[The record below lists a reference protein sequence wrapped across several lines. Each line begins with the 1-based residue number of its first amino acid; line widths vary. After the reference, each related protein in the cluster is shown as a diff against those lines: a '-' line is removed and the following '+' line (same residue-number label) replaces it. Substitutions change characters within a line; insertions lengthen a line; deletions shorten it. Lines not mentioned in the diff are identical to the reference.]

1 MPRHRRY
8 LLLAIAVVVAALAL
22 FVPGAFAKEHAA
34 WINPTTAR
42 TPEAQ
47 TGPTQSPAGVGGSA
61 PGDHAAS
68 VVNVDFEG
76 EFLGW
81 AMRDS
86 SGRLVGENTTST
98 SSTESMIK
106 TWVVAD
112 YLRLHT
118 PGEKD
123 LQRASEAIRWSD
135 DNDTQTLYK
144 ANGGNASIERMIKLC
159 GLSDTKVY
167 DNWWSRTQMSPRDAV
182 TLGECIANG
191 TAAGPTWTPWLLNE
205 MRNVEGGTDPDEQW
219 ATRGGGRWGII
230 DGVPASMAGTVA
242 IKNGWTS
249 IGADGNWHLN
259 CLAIGDDWTMSV
271 MMRYPSELGLDYG
284 AGVCRSVASQLLR

>member
-1 MPRHRRY
+1 MPRRRRY
-8 LLLAIAVVVAALAL
+8 LRLAIVAALVAAL
-22 FVPGAFAKEHAA
+22 GMLVPSAFAKEHAS
-34 WINPTTAR
+34 WINSVSAR
-42 TPEAQ
+42 VPGAQ
-47 TGPTQSPAGVGGSA
+47 NQTQPAAGVGGAA
-61 PGDHAAS
+61 PTNHAAS
-68 VVNVDFEG
+68 VVNVDFKG

-81 AMRDS
+81 AMRDPQ
-86 SGRLVGENTTST
+86 GVLVGENTTST

-112 YLRLHT
+112 YLRLHKPT
-118 PGEKD
+118 QDD
-123 LQRASEAIRWSD
+123 LHKASEAIRWSD
-135 DNDTQTLYK
+135 DNYTQALYK
-144 ANGGNASIERMIKLC
+144 ANGGNDSIERMINLC

-191 TAAGPTWTPWLLNE
+191 TAAGTTWTPWLLNE
-205 MRNVEGGTDPDEQW
+205 MRNVQGTTAGAEQW

-230 DGVPASMAGTVA
+230 EGVPASMAGTIA

-259 CLAIGDDWTMSV
+259 CLAIGDGWTMSI
-271 MMRYPSELGLDYG
+271 MMRYPSSLGLNYG
-284 AGVCRSVASQLLR
+284 AGVCRDIASQLLQ

>member
-1 MPRHRRY
+1 MPRRPRY
-8 LLLAIAVVVAALAL
+8 LLLAIVAAVVAALAML
-22 FVPGAFAKEHAA
+22 VPSAFAKDHLA
-34 WINPTTAR
+34 WINPTTGR
-42 TPEAQ
+42 TPE
-47 TGPTQSPAGVGGSA
+47 PATGVGGSA
-61 PGDHAAS
+61 PTDHAS
-68 VVNVDFEG
+68 SMNIDFQG

-86 SGRLVGENTTST
+86 KGALVGENTTST

-118 PGEKD
+118 PSDKD
-123 LQRASEAIRWSD
+123 LERASEAIRWSD

-144 ANGGNASIERMIKLC
+144 ANGGNASIERMISLC
-159 GLSDTKVY
+159 GLGDTKVY

-182 TLGECIANG
+182 TLGECLANG
-191 TAAGPTWTPWLLNE
+191 TAAGATWTPWLLNE
-205 MRNVEGGTDPDEQW
+205 MRNVEGTTAADEQW
-219 ATRGGGRWGII
+219 DTRGGGRWGII

-259 CLAIGDDWTMSV
+259 CLAIGDGWTMSV
-271 MMRYPSELGLDYG
+271 MMRYPSGLGLDYG
-284 AGVCRSVASQLLR
+284 AGVCRSIASQLLQ